1 MDKDNNSPQEE
12 GNGMPALTKE
22 QVYKGISLSSKK
34 LKEITIRPKVK
45 DGKLLFDKNNK
56 DHRYIVEEGEY

>member
-1 MDKDNNSPQEE
+1 MDKEENNQEE
-12 GNGMPALTKE
+12 KNMQALAKDQGN
-22 QVYKGISLSSKK
+22 KGLSLSSKK